1 MKNNNSIFSPRQLS
15 ELITAIKGRNEFPL
29 KFAYVSKIGTQRWD
43 KIAKAR
49 SVDPHGI
56 NRVETNLLGA
66 KVEAFLSSFKNL
78 KKLNIIDIG
87 PGNAAPVMLLLQRL
101 KEKNIQFRYVPV
113 DISSEMLNLA
123 EKNVRVAFPNMP
135 IQKVQL
141 DFELGN
147 FPEITYNLRKG
158 GYQNFMLFLGSTLG
172 NQSDRNRVLTN
183 FRDSMTSDDYLAIGV
198 ELVNPYKIDKLMT
211 QYDVGHSPQ
220 ARDLMLTVA
229 EYVGLKRSDGEIE
242 VKFNSTLNQ
251 VEGFLHMLKDKK
263 VKFADEEIIFEKGDK
278 PLLFVS
284 HKFTEWLFTKTL
296 TDVGFRIELLTTS
309 SEKGYSLAMC
319 QPSRFT
325 Y

>member
-1 MKNNNSIFSPRQLS
+1 MKTNNSIFSPRQLS

-29 KFAYVSKIGTQRWD
+29 KFAYVSKLGTQRWD
-43 KIAKAR
+43 EIAKAR
-49 SVDPHGI
+49 SDDPHGI

-66 KVEAFLSSFKNL
+66 KAEAFLSSFKSL

-87 PGNAAPVMLLLQRL
+87 PGNAAPVMLLLKRL
-101 KEKNIQFRYVPV
+101 KKKGVKFRYVPV
-113 DISSEMLNLA
+113 DISNEMLDLA
-123 EKNVRVAFPNMP
+123 EKNVKKAFPNIP

-147 FPEITYNLRKG
+147 FPEVTYNLRKD

-198 ELVNPYKIDKLMT
+198 ELVNLYKIDKILT
-211 QYDVGHSPQ
+211 QYDIKHSPQ
-220 ARDLMLTVA
+220 VRDLVFTVA
-229 EYVGLKRSDGEIE
+229 EYVGLKQSDGEFE
-242 VKFNSTLNQ
+242 VKFNTNLNQ
-251 VEGFLHMLKDKK
+251 VEGFFHMSKDKK
-263 VKFADEEIIFEKGDK
+263 LKFADEEIIFEKGDK
-278 PLLFVS
+278 PLLFIS
-284 HKFTEWLFTKTL
+284 HKFTEWVFAKLL
-296 TDVGFRIELLTTS
+296 TDIGFRIELLTTS